1 LKTKYSIVKEHVL
14 SKILDGTYR
23 PHEKISSESELMD
36 QFGVSR
42 HTIRLAIGDLV
53 TEGWLY
59 RQQGSGTYCADK
71 MTQSDS
77 QQSKSIAIVATYIS
91 DYIFPSII
99 HGAESYLSKNGYQ
112 VSLFSTNHDIE
123 RERSI
128 LESILKQDYDGV
140 IIEPTKSAISNPN
153 IKYYINLE
161 SKGIP
166 YVMVNAYYEELDPYS
181 LTVDDERGGYL
192 QTEHLIKQDHKDIVG
207 FFKEDDLQGIRR
219 MKGFIKAHRDYG
231 ITLNHKNIVTYDSS
245 NRKVKPKE
253 YLADILSRDQKPTGL
268 VSYNDQIALYLLDVI
283 REKNLKVPEDI
294 SLVGFDDS
302 FLAELSEVKLT
313 TVTHPQNV
321 MGMKSAEM
329 ILRLANQKLNNTK
342 SEDVK
347 SIVYEPKLIIRESTG
362 TCPNVIKK

>member
-1 LKTKYSIVKEHVL
+1 
-14 SKILDGTYR
+14 
-23 PHEKISSESELMD
+23 
-36 QFGVSR
+36 
-42 HTIRLAIGDLV
+42 
-53 TEGWLY
+53 
-59 RQQGSGTYCADK
+59 
-71 MTQSDS
+71 
-77 QQSKSIAIVATYIS
+77 
-91 DYIFPSII
+91 
-99 HGAESYLSKNGYQ
+99 
-112 VSLFSTNHDIE
+112 
-123 RERSI
+123 
-128 LESILKQDYDGV
+128 
-140 IIEPTKSAISNPN
+140 
-153 IKYYINLE
+153 
-161 SKGIP
+161 
-166 YVMVNAYYEELDPYS
+166 MVNAYYEELDPYS

-231 ITLNHKNIVTYDSS
+231 ITLNHKNIVTYDS
-245 NRKVKPKE
+245 NNTKVKTKE